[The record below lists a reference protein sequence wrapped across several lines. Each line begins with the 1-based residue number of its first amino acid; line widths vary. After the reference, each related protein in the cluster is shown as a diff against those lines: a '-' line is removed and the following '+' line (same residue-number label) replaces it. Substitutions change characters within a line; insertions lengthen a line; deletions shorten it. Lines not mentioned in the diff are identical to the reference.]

1 MKVNKLLIALAGNA
15 NVGKSVIFNYLTGL
29 HQHIGN
35 WPGKTVERAEGTLHF
50 KGYTIDIVDLP
61 GIYSLSTYSLE
72 ELVSRK
78 YIAVNQPDLVINVVD
93 ASVLERNLFF
103 TLQLIELQ
111 TPMII
116 ALNQMDI
123 AKRKGIQIDIK
134 KLEKSLEIPVIPT
147 VAVKGVGIDK
157 LLQKAIETFEKGP
170 TKKHTHL
177 RYGEEIEEKIGF
189 LIEMARNLQFVYPA
203 RYVAIKLLEGDEEIE
218 REVKRKNPQIVSA
231 AKKIAEE
238 IENIHGHTCSAA
250 IVSER
255 YEVAGCIARK
265 VQKVT
270 SPIKLPLAERL
281 HNVTTNKITGYAIMA
296 FLLLVIFYSIFTFG
310 DYTSGVLSNLLY
322 SFEQWLEGALG
333 SGILSQLIS
342 GGIIQ
347 GVIAGVTIALPY
359 ILPFY
364 LILYFLEQSGYLSRI
379 AFLMDKAMH
388 KIGLHGKAFIPIMLG
403 FGCNVPACLGC
414 RIMETQR
421 EKLIAAFV
429 TTLVPCAATTV
440 IILGLVGE
448 FLGIQWA
455 LVLYLVNLLII
466 LTLGRLAFRLAPGEP
481 TALIMEIHDY
491 RWPHLKTIL
500 KQTWFRLAEFV
511 KIAFPLIIV
520 GSLILKLTE
529 ILGLLEPLASVLN
542 PLTVMWL
549 GLPSIAGIALMFGV
563 LRKELTLIMLGTLLG
578 TTNFSQVLT
587 PIQMVVFTLVAMF
600 YIPCIATI
608 AALIKEF
615 GWKRALSI
623 TMFEIAFAIGVG
635 GIALRL
641 LTLTV

>member
-1 MKVNKLLIALAGNA
+1 
-15 NVGKSVIFNYLTGL
+15 
-29 HQHIGN
+29 
-35 WPGKTVERAEGTLHF
+35 
-50 KGYTIDIVDLP
+50 
-61 GIYSLSTYSLE
+61 
-72 ELVSRK
+72 
-78 YIAVNQPDLVINVVD
+78 
-93 ASVLERNLFF
+93 
-103 TLQLIELQ
+103 
-111 TPMII
+111 
-116 ALNQMDI
+116 
-123 AKRKGIQIDIK
+123 
-134 KLEKSLEIPVIPT
+134 
-147 VAVKGVGIDK
+147 
-157 LLQKAIETFEKGP
+157 
-170 TKKHTHL
+170 
-177 RYGEEIEEKIGF
+177 
-189 LIEMARNLQFVYPA
+189 
-203 RYVAIKLLEGDEEIE
+203 
-218 REVKRKNPQIVSA
+218 
-231 AKKIAEE
+231 
-238 IENIHGHTCSAA
+238 
-250 IVSER
+250 
-255 YEVAGCIARK
+255 
-265 VQKVT
+265 
-270 SPIKLPLAERL
+270 
-281 HNVTTNKITGYAIMA
+281 
-296 FLLLVIFYSIFTFG
+296 
-310 DYTSGVLSNLLY
+310 
-322 SFEQWLEGALG
+322 
-333 SGILSQLIS
+333 
-342 GGIIQ
+342 
-347 GVIAGVTIALPY
+347 
-359 ILPFY
+359 
-364 LILYFLEQSGYLSRI
+364 
-379 AFLMDKAMH
+379 
-388 KIGLHGKAFIPIMLG
+388 
-403 FGCNVPACLGC
+403 
-414 RIMETQR
+414 METQR